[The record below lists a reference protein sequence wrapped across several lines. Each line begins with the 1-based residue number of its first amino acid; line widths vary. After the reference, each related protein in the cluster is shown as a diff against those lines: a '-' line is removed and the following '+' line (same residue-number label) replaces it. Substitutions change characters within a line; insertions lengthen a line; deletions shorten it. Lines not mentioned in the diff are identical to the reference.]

1 MVRSTRYIEYLK
13 DPQLNTTAWA
23 FKRANT
29 QPSRP
34 TGGSYVSPLPSSGGW
49 TRQVPSGE
57 EKLWCVT
64 RVFTSDGLAPQEE
77 NWSVPRSMSDTADFD
92 MLFSEAQSPNPPSG
106 HPNTNAQWSDIS
118 TDLTTWMAVSRKR
131 NGTWTAWQ
139 VFRTRGNDGTSLTP
153 KGSFAYYFATQSEA
167 DAAVSGGTWQSG
179 KYALMLRNNAPAVA
193 LYNGS
198 TVSYTA
204 AQIGNAYIKEDTGE
218 FYVAEADRWRNVG
231 VVRGPAGSSAYIHIK
246 FATSLTRNSWTGDN
260 GEIPG
265 PYIGIYADN
274 EPADRLN
281 WDLYSWMQWK
291 GADGYGYEYIYKRTS
306 SASAPAVP
314 STSEN
319 TDGYLPSGWS
329 ADPVST
335 TNTYKYCWLAYRRKT
350 DGSWG
355 AWRGSDANTAS
366 LWSKY
371 GEKGDK
377 GDNAYMH
384 IKFANSLTTNDW
396 TDNDGDTPGPYIGI
410 YSDNTQSASLVWSK
424 YSWMRWTGQDGYG
437 YEYIYKRTSSA
448 SAPSVPST
456 SENTDGYVPQGWN
469 ADPVSTTNTYKY
481 CWLCYRKKTD
491 GVWSAW
497 RGSDANNASLW
508 SKYGEP
514 GQTGPTGPQ
523 GPQGPATP
531 VYMLKPNKDSID
543 FHSNGNGASYAPGL
557 VSLRCGYVKCVG
569 ETTTSYDY
577 PSTGVIEGKYYL
589 LFRLIK
595 ANGQPEPTFGG
606 NQANGWDWID
616 NNSSGYKDG
625 DGNLIIPSTTTYSA
639 VEFVLS
645 SAFPSL
651 ANDTTDILAKASIP
665 IRKVKDGER
674 GPRPRG
680 PRAWSDCPVGTSF
693 MSGAEGEP
701 SFDVVLYNGHY
712 YDCDKSHTKTADNY
726 PGSAISEQQGYWNLA
741 MEQEFVA
748 TKIMLAAYA
757 LVKNLGVECIDM
769 RDANDNILFQA
780 KDGNVSCKTGTFEGV
795 RVIDALI
802 KRQRNPFVQIKSSF
816 SAVDDDTIFN
826 SNLAKHLWVTLG
838 WDVKQAGRRIV
849 VVGSANFQPP
859 SNSNQHYYVDGKV
872 VQSFQ
877 TSFEM
882 TELIGFGTETQFL
895 GWIVTNRVFFMT
907 NKNMGRKV
915 DTVAYGIVQG
925 TTYGASFVT
934 KKICYR
940 GNGDIYVERADVGI
954 YFLHVPRDWFASA
967 DYVHCM
973 VCGRG
978 SAQEQGAQ
986 SAVFANVWSVT
997 EETYNAAEYYK
1008 IQIFTA
1014 DDSTRND
1021 GGFYFELKNLA
1032 AWDD

>member
-23 FKRANT
+23 FKRSNT

-34 TGGSYVSPLPSSGGW
+34 TGGSYASPVPSSGGW

-64 RVFTSDGLAPQEE
+64 RVFTSDGLAPQDE
-77 NWSVPRSMSDTADFD
+77 NWSDPRPLSETSDFD
-92 MLFSEAQSPNPPSG
+92 MVFSEVQSPNPPSG
-106 HPNTNAQWSDIS
+106 HPNTNTQWSGIS
-118 TDLTTWMAVSRKR
+118 TGLTTWMAVCRKR

-198 TVSYTA
+198 TVSYTE
-204 AQIGNAYIKEDTGE
+204 AQTGDAYIKEDSGE
-218 FYVAEADRWRNVG
+218 FYIAEADGWRNVG
-231 VVRGPAGSSAYIHIK
+231 VIRGPAGVSAYIHIK

-260 GEIPG
+260 GETPG

-274 EPADRLN
+274 DAADRLD

-291 GADGYGYEYIYKRTS
+291 GSDGYGYEYIYKRTS

-456 SENTDGYVPQGWN
+456 SENTDGYVPQEWN

-497 RGSDANNASLW
+497 RGSDASHASLW
-508 SKYGEP
+508 SKYGE
-514 GQTGPTGPQ
+514 TGPQGPEGPQ

-531 VYMLKPNKDSID
+531 VYMLKPNKDSVD
-543 FHSNGNGASYAPGL
+543 FHSAGNGASYTPGL
-557 VSLRCGYVKCVG
+557 VTLRCGYVKCVG

-577 PSTGVIEGKYYL
+577 PSTGVIEGMYYL

-616 NNSSGYKDG
+616 NNNTGYKDG
-625 DGNLIIPSTTTYSA
+625 NGNLIIPSTTTFSA

-645 SAFPSL
+645 SAVPSL

-674 GPRPRG
+674 GPKPRG

-693 MSGAEGEP
+693 MQGTVGEP
-701 SFDVVLYNGHY
+701 SFDIVLYEGHY
-712 YDCDKSHTKTADNY
+712 YDCGKSHVKTADNH
-726 PGSAISEQQGYWNLA
+726 PGSSISEQQGLWNLA

-748 TKIMLAAYA
+748 TKILLAAYA

-769 RDANDNILFQA
+769 RDGNGRILLQA
-780 KDGNVSCKTGTFEGV
+780 KDGNVNCKTGLFQNITV
-795 RVIDALI
+795 TDSLI
-802 KRQRNPFVQIKSSF
+802 KRQRNPFVEIDDSF
-816 SAVDDDTIFN
+816 SALDDDTMFTH
-826 SNLAKHLWVTLG
+826 NLGSHMWVSLG
-838 WDVKQAGRRIV
+838 WDAAQSGRRICV
-849 VVGSANFQPP
+849 LGSATFQEP
-859 SNSNQHYYVDGKV
+859 NNANQHYYINGKA

-877 TSFEM
+877 SSFEM
-882 TELIGFGTETQFL
+882 VELIGWGTTTTFY
-895 GWIVTNRVFFMT
+895 GWVVTNRTYFRT
-907 NKNMGRKV
+907 NYNQGRPLN
-915 DTVAYGIVQG
+915 TVAYGHVLPNG
-925 TTYGASFVT
+925 TFAKHYIAYSGDGDMSVT
-934 KKICYR
+934 RIGTGVHYLRIPK
-940 GNGDIYVERADVGI
+940 A
-954 YFLHVPRDWFASA
+954 WFFSTSEI
-967 DYVHCM
+967 HCM
-973 VCGRG
+973 VCGCDGHVYAHVNSITVDPDNSNLYRI
-978 SAQEQGAQ
+978 E
-986 SAVFANVWSVT
+986 
-997 EETYNAAEYYK
+997 
-1008 IQIFTA
+1008 IFTG
-1014 DDSTRND
+1014 DDATLND
-1021 GGFYFELKNLA
+1021 GGFFFELKNYG
-1032 AWDD
+1032 AWED

>member
-23 FKRANT
+23 FKRSNT

-34 TGGSYVSPLPSSGGW
+34 TGGSYASPVPSSGGW

-64 RVFTSDGLAPQEE
+64 RVFTSDGLAPQDE
-77 NWSVPRSMSDTADFD
+77 NWSDPRPLSETSDFD
-92 MLFSEAQSPNPPSG
+92 MVFSEVQSPNPPSG

-118 TDLTTWMAVSRKR
+118 TGLTTWMAVSRKR

-139 VFRTRGNDGTSLTP
+139 IFRTRGNDGTSLTP
-153 KGSFAYYFATQSEA
+153 KGSYLYYFATQSEA

-179 KYALMLRNNAPAVA
+179 KYALMVRNNAPAVA

-204 AQIGNAYIKEDTGE
+204 AQTGDAYIKEDTGE
-218 FYVAEADRWRNVG
+218 FYIAEADGWRNVG
-231 VVRGPAGSSAYIHIK
+231 VIRGPAGASAYIHIK

-260 GEIPG
+260 GETPG

-274 EPADRLN
+274 DAADRLD
-281 WDLYSWMQWK
+281 WDLYSWTQWK
-291 GADGYGYEYIYKRTS
+291 GA
-306 SASAPAVP
+306 
-314 STSEN
+314 
-319 TDGYLPSGWS
+319 
-329 ADPVST
+329 
-335 TNTYKYCWLAYRRKT
+335 
-350 DGSWG
+350 
-355 AWRGSDANTAS
+355 
-366 LWSKY
+366 
-371 GEKGDK
+371 
-377 GDNAYMH
+377 
-384 IKFANSLTTNDW
+384 
-396 TDNDGDTPGPYIGI
+396 
-410 YSDNTQSASLVWSK
+410 
-424 YSWMRWTGQDGYG
+424 DGYG

-456 SENTDGYVPQGWN
+456 SENTDGYLPQGWSADPVSTTNTYKYCWLAYRRKTDGTWGAWRGSDANTASLWSKYGDKGDKGDNAYMHIKFANSMTTGDWTDNDGNTPGPYIGIYSDNTQSAALVWSKYSWMRWTGQDGYGYEYIYKRTSSAAAPAVPSTSENTDGYVPQGWN
-469 ADPVSTTNTYKY
+469 ADPVNTTNTYKY

-491 GVWSAW
+491 GIWSAW
-497 RGSDANNASLW
+497 RGSNANYASLW
-508 SKYGEP
+508 TKYGDQGDP
-514 GQTGPTGPQ
+514 GERGPQ

-531 VYMLKPNKDSID
+531 VYMLKPNKDSVD
-543 FHSNGNGASYAPGL
+543 FHSAGNGASYTPGL
-557 VSLRCGYVKCVG
+557 VTLRCGYVKG
-569 ETTTSYDY
+569 EGEARTAYDY
-577 PSTGVIEGKYYL
+577 PATGIIEGKYYL

-645 SAFPSL
+645 SALPSL
-651 ANDTTDILAKASIP
+651 ANDTTDIIDKVSIP
-665 IRKVKDGER
+665 IRKVKDGDR
-674 GPRPRG
+674 GPKPRG

-712 YDCDKSHTKTADNY
+712 YNCDKSHTKTADNY
-726 PGSAISEQQGYWNLA
+726 PGSAISEQQGYWILA
-741 MEQEFVA
+741 FEQDFVA
-748 TKIMLAAYA
+748 TKILLATYA

-802 KRQRNPFVQIKSSF
+802 KRQRNPFVQIESSF
-816 SAVDDDTIFN
+816 SAVDDDTMYN
-826 SNLAKHLWVTLG
+826 NNLANHLWVTLG

-997 EETYNAAEYYK
+997 EETYNDAEYYK

>member
-23 FKRANT
+23 FKRSNT

-34 TGGSYVSPLPSSGGW
+34 TGGSYASPVPSSGGW

-64 RVFTSDGLAPQEE
+64 RVFTSDGLAPQDE
-77 NWSVPRSMSDTADFD
+77 NWSDPRPLSETSDFD
-92 MLFSEAQSPNPPSG
+92 MVFSEVQSPNPPSG
-106 HPNTNAQWSDIS
+106 HPNTNTQWSGIS
-118 TDLTTWMAVSRKR
+118 TGLTTWMAVCRKR

-153 KGSFAYYFATQSEA
+153 KGSFLYYFATQSEA

-179 KYALMLRNNAPAVA
+179 KYALMVRNNAPAVA

-198 TVSYTA
+198 TVSYTE
-204 AQIGNAYIKEDTGE
+204 AQTGDAYIKEDSGE
-218 FYVAEADRWRNVG
+218 FYIAEADGWRNVG
-231 VVRGPAGSSAYIHIK
+231 VIRGPAGASAYIHIK

-260 GEIPG
+260 GETPG

-274 EPADRLN
+274 DAADRLD

-306 SASAPAVP
+306 SASAPSVP

-335 TNTYKYCWLAYRRKT
+335 TNTYKYCWLCYRKKT

-355 AWRGSDANTAS
+355 AWRGSDASHAS

-371 GEKGDK
+371 GE
-377 GDNAYMH
+377 
-384 IKFANSLTTNDW
+384 
-396 TDNDGDTPGPYIGI
+396 
-410 YSDNTQSASLVWSK
+410 
-424 YSWMRWTGQDGYG
+424 TG
-437 YEYIYKRTSSA
+437 
-448 SAPSVPST
+448 
-456 SENTDGYVPQGWN
+456 PQG
-469 ADPVSTTNTYKY
+469 P
-481 CWLCYRKKTD
+481 
-491 GVWSAW
+491 
-497 RGSDANNASLW
+497 
-508 SKYGEP
+508 E
-514 GQTGPTGPQ
+514 GPQ

-531 VYMLKPNKDSID
+531 VYMLKPNKDSVD
-543 FHSNGNGASYAPGL
+543 FHSAGNGASYTPGL
-557 VSLRCGYVKCVG
+557 VTLRCGYVKCVG

-645 SAFPSL
+645 SAVPSL
-651 ANDTTDILAKASIP
+651 ANDTTDIIAKVSIP
-665 IRKVKDGER
+665 ILRIKDGDR
-674 GPRPRG
+674 GPRVRG

-701 SFDVVLYNGHY
+701 SYDVVLYNGHY

-741 MEQEFVA
+741 FEQDLVA
-748 TKIMLAAYA
+748 TKIMLATYA

-769 RDANDNILFQA
+769 RDGNNDILCQI
-780 KDGNVSCKTGTFEGV
+780 KDGNVICKLGLFENITVREAAIESGRVGGFKISGGTLTNRLNNDNDPLPNASIVFIENLSNGNIKRCAGIGSQVSNFITGNTAMGRFENNESKSGAADYNYALLLKASNAPRNFCFHGSGNGVLDGFIEGV
-795 RVIDALI
+795 RYQPIELTTSGVRSDIY
-802 KRQRNPFVQIKSSF
+802 
-816 SAVDDDTIFN
+816 T
-826 SNLAKHLWVTLG
+826 HL
-838 WDVKQAGRRIV
+838 R
-849 VVGSANFQPP
+849 
-859 SNSNQHYYVDGKV
+859 
-872 VQSFQ
+872 
-877 TSFEM
+877 
-882 TELIGFGTETQFL
+882 
-895 GWIVTNRVFFMT
+895 VTNRFFI
-907 NKNMGRKV
+907 KS
-915 DTVAYGIVQG
+915 TVPNNGVILPRYQDVITELGLPSNTTKFCLRLMVQ
-925 TTYGASFVT
+925 
-934 KKICYR
+934 
-940 GNGDIYVERADVGI
+940 AD
-954 YFLHVPRDWFASA
+954 P
-967 DYVHCM
+967 M
-973 VCGRG
+973 
-978 SAQEQGAQ
+978 
-986 SAVFANVWSVT
+986 SAVFKLYGRTGDISGASSTDYPLFLNHDAGTFSYVEMNPCDIV
-997 EETYNAAEYYK
+997 ELFLVYDAGR
-1008 IQIFTA
+1008 TA
-1014 DDSTRND
+1014 TLGNYDIKYTARVLVRL
-1021 GGFYFELKNLA
+1021 E
-1032 AWDD
+1032 